1 MIILKF
7 ILKFALLIIALYCLY
22 IVNYTDY
29 KDVKKL
35 ICSLLGMGASA
46 IGIQAVDFL

>member
-7 ILKFALLIIALYCLY
+7 IMKSTLLIIAICCLS
-22 IVNYTDY
+22 IENRTDY
-29 KDVKKL
+29 EDTKNL

-46 IGIQAVDFL
+46 ICIQAVDLL